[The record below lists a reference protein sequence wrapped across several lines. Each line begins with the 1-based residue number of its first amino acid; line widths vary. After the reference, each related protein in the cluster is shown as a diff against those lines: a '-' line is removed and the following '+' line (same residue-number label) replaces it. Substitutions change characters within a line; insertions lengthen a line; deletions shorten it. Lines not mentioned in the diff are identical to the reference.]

1 MLAVLGAPDGTGAVA
16 GRRVVVTGLG
26 VATSCGIGV
35 ERFWQGLLSP
45 APVGRVRPVGGLD
58 VSGLFGPK
66 EVRRADRFVQL
77 TRPSMTPAG

>member
-16 GRRVVVTGLG
+16 GRRVVITGLG

-35 ERFWQGLLSP
+35 EQFWRGLLSP
-45 APVGRVRPVGGLD
+45 APVGRVRPVGDLD

-77 TRPSMTPAG
+77 AAVAAE